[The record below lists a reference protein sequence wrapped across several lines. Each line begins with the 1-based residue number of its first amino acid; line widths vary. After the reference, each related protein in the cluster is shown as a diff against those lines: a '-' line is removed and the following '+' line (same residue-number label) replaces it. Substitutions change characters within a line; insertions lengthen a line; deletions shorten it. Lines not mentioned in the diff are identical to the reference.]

1 MTEGENSGVVGMV
14 EILPRSLHSG
24 PQTMRASGRDDKD
37 GDILP
42 RWGRAVL
49 DHYANQP
56 PRKNKPKSTVKG
68 DCATAMKT

>member
-1 MTEGENSGVVGMV
+1 MTEGNDSGVIDIA

-24 PQTMRASGRDDKD
+24 PQTTRASGRDDKD

-49 DHYANQP
+49 DPYAK
-56 PRKNKPKSTVKG
+56 RPKKKRTQEHSSFAAQGKQE
-68 DCATAMKT
+68 